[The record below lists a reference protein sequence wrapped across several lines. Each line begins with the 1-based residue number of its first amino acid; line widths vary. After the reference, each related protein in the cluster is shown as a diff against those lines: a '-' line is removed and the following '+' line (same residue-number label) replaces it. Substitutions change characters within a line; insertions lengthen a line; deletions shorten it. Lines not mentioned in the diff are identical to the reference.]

1 MPNNATPI
9 FDPSVYTVYS
19 WHLFQKLVRVPEF
32 SSEFR
37 VPSSSWKKSSP
48 NFDFEVGSGSRLGS
62 AASTFFAFSED

>member
-37 VPSSSWKKSSP
+37 VRVGRSQVQTSTSTSKL
-48 NFDFEVGSGSRLGS
+48 EVE
-62 AASTFFAFSED
+62 AD